1 MIKDWVSKE
10 DNLHK
15 KLSNF
20 EFQGYTYMFNNR
32 IAYYWLDLATHY
44 VHVSTRRLSTSESSL

>member
-1 MIKDWVSKE
+1 MTKDWVYMK

-15 KLSNF
+15 KLSNCQ
-20 EFQGYTYMFNNR
+20 FQGNTYMFNNR